1 MSLQLAVDDLVSASS
16 WIDIELQGQL
26 GHQQGRRNQLV
37 DIGDAL
43 TIVLVRLERWV
54 LAGVFEGE
62 TVSKFKTK
70 ADRDRA
76 LTALYEA
83 PAFLMVRPKCCYQ
96 DFGGSHYHCGN
107 CGKPSSSMGHWV
119 DGEFRCDKAPAL
131 LAVVCTGCGTARSAL
146 LPEDMME
153 WIGLHTDCRGV
164 LQIVDGVIES

>member
-43 TIVLVRLERWV
+43 TIVLVRLQRWV

-62 TVSKFKTK
+62 T
-70 ADRDRA
+70 
-76 LTALYEA
+76 
-83 PAFLMVRPKCCYQ
+83 VRPKCCYQ

-107 CGKPSSSMGHWV
+107 CGKPSSMMGHWA

-131 LAVVCTGCGTARSAL
+131 LTVACTGCGTNRSAL